1 MDAILWIAMIGY
13 LCFGTDAFTFW
24 WRLPAYWHALYKGY
38 HKHEFQGH
46 VRKDIG
52 TVMNWCNVCKHRE
65 KNWIHP
71 QKITDAAEL
80 DAPVGKPSKLLELE
94 TADIKWRFEND
105 AEWVKVFGEEYDP
118 KTFQPIPQFH
128 NGECGGP
135 NDSCERCA
143 WEADQ
148 KEAAETQER
157 HKKISEG
164 HKTDKSKTQARADLA
179 NEYLKLMWTVWNTVH
194 NPDLAQEE
202 WEDIRDDIL
211 MEKDS
216 LLRDALKKH
225 DVWKRL
231 DYCLIGTKE
240 FRKRWKTR
248 EDTWHSYQKRIA
260 SSRYDYGY

>member
-1 MDAILWIAMIGY
+1 MDAIFWIAFI
-13 LCFGTDAFTFW
+13 CFMLFGADALLAPIRF
-24 WRLPAYWHALYKGY
+24 PAYLNARRK
-38 HKHEFQGH
+38 HKPHEFKRH
-46 VRKDIG
+46 RREDTREWINACD
-52 TVMNWCNVCKHRE
+52 TCFHRE
-65 KNWIHP
+65 MNWIH
-71 QKITDAAEL
+71 TNRDEL
-80 DAPVGKPSKLLELE
+80 DNDNPKKSIEKSILELE
-94 TADIKWRFEND
+94 LDDIKWRFAND
-105 AEWVKVFGEEYDP
+105 PEWVKVFGEEYDP

-148 KEAAETQER
+148 KEAAEAQER

-194 NPDLAQEE
+194 DPDLAQEE